1 MSEKNLNNG
10 LTRRRFVSMIMPAC
24 SIACLGGDSV
34 WAWTPTKANAFLQEV
49 KHKFDE
55 EYKRKMTYK
64 DFWTAR
70 FREFITLA
78 KALEKEMGKDKLIEF
93 LKKATTEK
101 WIERGQEHAKNSPDN
116 SFKTYVNTFR
126 PPRYRAQL
134 THEVVVDTDTVFEL
148 KVKECLTSVIFRQAD
163 AADIGYAYVCFG
175 DYAWAQGFNPKIK
188 MVRDKTLM
196 EGHDYCNHRYIWT
209 A

>member
-1 MSEKNLNNG
+1 MSENILNNG

-24 SIACLGGDSV
+24 SIACLGGESI
-34 WAWTPTKANAFLQEV
+34 WAWTPTKSNAFPQEI

-64 DFWTAR
+64 DFWAAR

-78 KALEKEMGKDKLIEF
+78 KAMEKEMGKDKLIEF
-93 LKKATTEK
+93 LKKTTTEK
-101 WIERGQEHAKNSPDN
+101 WTKIGQRHANDSPDN

-126 PPRYRAQL
+126 PPRYQAQL

-148 KVKECLTSVIFRQAD
+148 KVKECLTSWTFRQAD

-175 DYAWAQGFNPKIK
+175 DYVWAESFNPKIK

-196 EGHDYCNHRYIWT
+196 QGHDYCNHRYIWT
-209 A
+209 D

>member
-1 MSEKNLNNG
+1 MSEKVLNNG
-10 LTRRRFVSMIMPAC
+10 LTRRRFVSMIMPGC
-24 SIACLGGDSV
+24 SIACLGGDSL
-34 WAWTPTKANAFLQEV
+34 WAWTPTKANAFLQEI

-55 EYKRKMTYK
+55 EYKRKMTYR
-64 DFWTAR
+64 DFWSAR

-78 KALEKEMGKDKLIEF
+78 KALEKEMGKDNLIEF
-93 LKKATTEK
+93 LKKTTTEK
-101 WIERGQEHAKNSPDN
+101 WTKIGRDHANDSPDN

-126 PPRYRAQL
+126 PPRFRAQL

-148 KVKECLTSVIFRQAD
+148 KVTECLTSVTFRQAD

-175 DYAWAQGFNPKIK
+175 DYTWAESFNPKIK

-196 EGHDYCNHRYIWT
+196 QGDDCCNHRYILT
-209 A
+209 E